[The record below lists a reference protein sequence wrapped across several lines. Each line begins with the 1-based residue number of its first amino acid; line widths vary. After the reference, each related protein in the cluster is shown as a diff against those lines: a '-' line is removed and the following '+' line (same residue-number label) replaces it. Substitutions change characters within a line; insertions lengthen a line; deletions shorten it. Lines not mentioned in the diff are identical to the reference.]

1 MSTLNPGGGTG
12 PLFLED
18 LWVGEQFVSG
28 THRIDAEQI
37 RAFAEQFDPQP
48 FHLDA
53 EAAKATL
60 FEGLVASGWHTAAI
74 TMRLLVES
82 GLPIAG
88 GIVGAGGEITWPS
101 PTRPGDV
108 LQVESEVL
116 ELRPSRS
123 RPDRGI
129 TTVRSETRNR
139 LESGGQPNRVR
150 LFDLQPAAASPAAS
164 RLCGA
169 ESPHA
174 TDHAAIASGR
184 GPSRDLPPAILRVLH
199 ADGAHGTDAELGGK
213 GSPQSVG
220 ENPPPAPK

>member
-1 MSTLNPGGGTG
+1 MSNLNPGGGTG

-18 LWVGEQFVSG
+18 LRVGDRSVSS
-28 THRIDAEQI
+28 THRIDEGQI

-82 GLPIAG
+82 GLPIAD
-88 GIVGAGGEITWPS
+88 GIIGVGAEITWPN

-129 TTVRSETRNR
+129 ATVSSETRN
-139 LESGGQPNRVR
+139 Q
-150 LFDLQPAAASPAAS
+150 
-164 RLCGA
+164 
-169 ESPHA
+169 
-174 TDHAAIASGR
+174 R
-184 GPSRDLPPAILRVLH
+184 GDTVQVLV
-199 ADGAHGTDAELGGK
+199 AKLVVPRRKPT
-213 GSPQSVG
+213 
-220 ENPPPAPK
+220 